1 MCNHFHSSFLQLY
14 EPCQC
19 HILKNSPTLPNFSF
33 DVVFLVIFDLQTCVY
48 YGRVQRLP
56 DHSSGISHLF
66 KCCSTNFKGCFC
78 VVDVHTCQGT
88 WLHHLSFS
96 LKQDQSLPADSRYFC
111 SSPQLLLGSWITDS
125 SIHSSVWN
133 KAGRIWSQ
141 PVYGEIMFF
150 PLPSYRSNTAQWD
163 IQCLIISSVTMPSAC
178 YETTGLWR
186 S

>member
-1 MCNHFHSSFLQLY
+1 MPVSYSEKQPHTSKLFFWCCVFGDFWSANMRVLWQSSTFTR
-14 EPCQC
+14 PFFWDF
-19 HILKNSPTLPNFSF
+19 T
-33 DVVFLVIFDLQTCVY
+33 
-48 YGRVQRLP
+48 G
-56 DHSSGISHLF
+56 LF